1 MKHQTLF
8 EVHERAH
15 VQQELPAR
23 VPMSRTERLERWIEV
38 LNEHGSDLLS
48 TLEGTE
54 YKRADERA
62 AMRRDDSSLS
72 VAFRDPVL
80 RRAGLA
86 NDTYGEAKRFFG
98 LSDHDL
104 HYVVCH
110 CHCGARMSGHAAAD
124 RVRALVPGE
133 SWVRNMIGALRRW
146 LS

>member
-8 EVHERAH
+8 EVHERADI
-15 VQQELPAR
+15 QREAPAQA
-23 VPMSRTERLERWIEV
+23 PMSRTARLERWVEV
-38 LNEHGSDLLS
+38 LTEQGGDLLT

-54 YKRADERA
+54 YKSVDERA
-62 AMRRDDSSLS
+62 VMRRDNSPLT
-72 VAFRDPVL
+72 VAYRDPVL
-80 RRAGLA
+80 RGAGLA

-124 RVRALVPGE
+124 RVHALVPGG
-133 SWVRNMIGALRRW
+133 SWLRNVIGALRRW
-146 LS
+146 LH